1 MKIKLLKNTFA
12 SGKMLDKGKVYEV
25 SSVDAKALIQMGK
38 AELVFKKPTKAELK
52 AQDEAAPQADAEA
65 AAQADADA
73 APQADADA
81 APQADADQG

>member
-38 AELVFKKPTKAELK
+38 AELVLKKPTKTELK
-52 AQDEAAPQADAEA
+52 AQAEAAAA

-73 APQADADA
+73 AAQADADA
-81 APQADADQG
+81 AAQADADQG